1 MKIEI
6 AICTWN
12 RAPLLKQTLKRIASA
27 SIPEEDTLQV
37 IVINNNSTD
46 NTAQVANSFAGRL
59 PIKVINEPKQGHCF
73 SRNCAIKHARG
84 DLLLWTDDDVVIDEK
99 WIVAYAEAARANQ
112 DESFWGG
119 PIVPVFEAGKPKWI
133 AENWD
138 KLSGCFAA
146 RDLGDQ
152 PISFD
157 HETLPYGA
165 NFAIRTDVQKQFPFA
180 EDLGR
185 KKNSVLGEDEL
196 QMLRRVL
203 DSGKKGAWV
212 PAAKLDHI
220 IDRPRTTPGY
230 IQRYF
235 VGQGRAIARRGQ
247 QWHNDVAALRREAR
261 HEHRMYRAKRMFA
274 KSDVWVS
281 HLLRGALAQ
290 GQALQLAK
298 SNF

>member
-12 RAPLLKQTLKRIASA
+12 RARLLKQTLESIASS
-27 SIPEEDTLQV
+27 SIPQDDSLQV
-37 IVINNNSTD
+37 IVVDNNSTD
-46 NTAQVANSFAGRL
+46 HTTTVVEAFAGRL
-59 PIKVINEPKQGHCF
+59 PIKIVHEPKQGHCF

-84 DLLLWTDDDVVIDEK
+84 DLLLWTDDDVIVDTN
-99 WIVAYAEAARANQ
+99 WIVGYVEAAKSNP
-112 DESFWGG
+112 DDTFWGG
-119 PIVPVFEAGKPKWI
+119 PIIPVFESGKPKWI
-133 AENWD
+133 SENWD

-146 RDLGDQ
+146 RDLGKQAIAFDQ
-152 PISFD
+152 T
-157 HETLPYGA
+157 TLPYGA
-165 NFAIRTDVQKQFPFA
+165 NFAIRTGVQKQFPFA
-180 EDLGR
+180 ENLGR
-185 KKNSVLGEDEL
+185 KKKAVLGEDEL

-203 DSGKKGAWV
+203 DSDKNGSWV
-212 PAAKLDHI
+212 PAAKLEHI

-235 VGQGRAIARRGQ
+235 VGQGRALAGRGQ
-247 QWHNDVAALRREAR
+247 QWHDDVAALRQEAR

-290 GQALQLAK
+290 GQALQLSHGA
-298 SNF
+298 